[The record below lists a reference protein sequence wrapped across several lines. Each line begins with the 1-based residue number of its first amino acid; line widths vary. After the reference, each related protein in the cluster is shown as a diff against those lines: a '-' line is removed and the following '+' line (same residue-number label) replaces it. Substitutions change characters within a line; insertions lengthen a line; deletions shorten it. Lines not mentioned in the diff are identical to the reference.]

1 MSACFSYRMDI
12 ILRLCAQTAC
22 TPNCYV
28 MICTWIS
35 ILKRRSSEVFA
46 RVHQLLG
53 DGARVDGVQEVSRVG
68 EVGGGGS
75 DGVVVGG
82 GACGQALHC
91 LVGQRVQHLINI
103 CMIKEDKTSV

>member
-1 MSACFSYRMDI
+1 MALFSQS
-12 ILRLCAQTAC
+12 LH
-22 TPNCYV
+22 
-28 MICTWIS
+28 ICTWVS

-46 RVHQLLG
+46 CVHQLLG
-53 DGARVDGVQEVSRVG
+53 DGARVDGVQEVARVG

-91 LVGQRVQHLINI
+91 LVGQRVQHLSNKENANRHNPNI
-103 CMIKEDKTSV
+103 SYC